1 MKRDDY
7 CDRVKRLREQVTKGL
22 EKSNKV
28 KLGDGYL
35 VRIPKI
41 QGRINRIKRDDRTYV
56 EYIYERGYD
65 PETKQSRNKKVLIG
79 TILSEYPNA
88 LLPND
93 NYTEFFDIDTGRPKK
108 RLDDIGNGEKPT
120 TDEDTPDGMKSEA
133 ERPSDTRDRKTKKAK
148 SGKDITEEPSS
159 RVMKPWSPEDM
170 TEEEKRHSR
179 ELTRRAGQEIY
190 ESIVKRRT
198 QAQEEAEKEEIRKRN
213 LELYGEEHPDV
224 EPLSLE
230 EWHKILIDD
239 IEGDYGEPGEEEENK
254 DTGNENQNEDR
265 KDENDMEQDSN
276 SFNEEELRKNY
287 EAVNAFRE
295 RVAILAD
302 ILKKIHESIKT
313 QAKKRP
319 DDVIS
324 PFKAQKINSIL
335 SELKEKY
342 AGTGYDDLLEMI
354 DEPQEVEKDGRT
366 ILVGPT
372 YSDVEVILDHY
383 ASILHFI
390 KAKKI

>member
-7 CDRVKRLREQVTKGL
+7 CDRVNRLREQVTKGL

-108 RLDDIGNGEKPT
+108 RPDDMGKGEKPT

-179 ELTRRAGQEIY
+179 ELTRRAGREIY

-198 QAQEEAEKEEIRKRN
+198 QAQEEAEKPDRDIQSPINQKCCPAVHLSSN
-213 LELYGEEHPDV
+213 LFL
-224 EPLSLE
+224 
-230 EWHKILIDD
+230 LI
-239 IEGDYGEPGEEEENK
+239 
-254 DTGNENQNEDR
+254 
-265 KDENDMEQDSN
+265 
-276 SFNEEELRKNY
+276 
-287 EAVNAFRE
+287 
-295 RVAILAD
+295 
-302 ILKKIHESIKT
+302 
-313 QAKKRP
+313 
-319 DDVIS
+319 
-324 PFKAQKINSIL
+324 
-335 SELKEKY
+335 
-342 AGTGYDDLLEMI
+342 
-354 DEPQEVEKDGRT
+354 
-366 ILVGPT
+366 
-372 YSDVEVILDHY
+372 
-383 ASILHFI
+383 
-390 KAKKI
+390 

>member
-7 CDRVKRLREQVTKGL
+7 RDRVKRLREQVTKGL

-93 NYTEFFDIDTGRPKK
+93 NYTEFFDIDTGRLKK
-108 RLDDIGNGEKPT
+108 RPDDMGEGEKPT

-133 ERPSDTRDRKTKKAK
+133 
-148 SGKDITEEPSS
+148 EEPSS

-179 ELTRRAGQEIY
+179 ELTRNAGREIY

-230 EWHKILIDD
+230 ELHKILIDD
-239 IEGDYGEPGEEEENK
+239 IERDYGEPGGEEDGKEA
-254 DTGNENQNEDR
+254 GNENQREDK
-265 KDENDMEQDSN
+265 KDESDMEQDSN
-276 SFNEEELRKNY
+276 SYSEEELRKNY
-287 EAVNAFRE
+287 DAVNAFRE

-324 PFKAQKINSIL
+324 LFKAQKINSIL

-366 ILVGPT
+366 ILAGPT

>member
-1 MKRDDY
+1 MQRDDY
-7 CDRVKRLREQVTKGL
+7 HNHVKKLREQVTKGL

-79 TILSEYPNA
+79 TILSEYPGA

-93 NYTEFFDIDTGRPKK
+93 NYTEYFDVDTGRPKK
-108 RLDDIGNGEKPT
+108 RSDDMEE
-120 TDEDTPDGMKSEA
+120 DEGTATAEAMTDGMNPEG
-133 ERPSDTRDRKTKKAK
+133 ERTSGTNDRKTKKVK
-148 SGKDITEEPSS
+148 SDKDTTEASPS
-159 RVMKPWSPEDM
+159 RVIKPWSPEDM

-179 ELTRRAGQEIY
+179 ELTRRAGREIY

-230 EWHKILIDD
+230 ELHKILIDD
-239 IEGDYGEPGEEEENK
+239 IERDYGEPGREEENK
-254 DTGNENQNEDR
+254 DTKNENQNEDQI
-265 KDENDMEQDSN
+265 DESDMEQDSN

-287 EAVNAFRE
+287 DAINAFRE

-324 PFKAQKINSIL
+324 LFKAQKINSIL
-335 SELKEKY
+335 SELKEQY

-354 DEPQEVEKDGRT
+354 EEPQEMEKDGRT
-366 ILVGPT
+366 ILAGPT

>member
-1 MKRDDY
+1 MHRDDY
-7 CDRVKRLREQVTKGL
+7 HSHVQKLREQVTKGL

-41 QGRINRIKRDDRTYV
+41 QGRINRIRRDDRTYV

-93 NYTEFFDIDTGRPKK
+93 NYTEFFDIDTGKPKK
-108 RLDDIGNGEKPT
+108 RPDDMGEGEDSV
-120 TDEDTPDGMKSEA
+120 TDEDTPDGMSPEG
-133 ERPSDTRDRKTKKAK
+133 ERLIGTRNRKTKKTK
-148 SGKDITEEPSS
+148 SGKDSTEAPSS

-179 ELTRRAGQEIY
+179 ELTRRAGREIY

-230 EWHKILIDD
+230 ELHKILIDD
-239 IEGDYGEPGEEEENK
+239 IERDYREPSGEEVCEDTVSEK
-254 DTGNENQNEDR
+254 DGNT
-265 KDENDMEQDSN
+265 KVENDMENDEN

-287 EAVNAFRE
+287 DAVNAFRE

-324 PFKAQKINSIL
+324 LFKAQKINSIL

-366 ILVGPT
+366 ILAGPT

>member
-1 MKRDDY
+1 MG
-7 CDRVKRLREQVTKGL
+7 E
-22 EKSNKV
+22 
-28 KLGDGYL
+28 DG
-35 VRIPKI
+35 
-41 QGRINRIKRDDRTYV
+41 
-56 EYIYERGYD
+56 
-65 PETKQSRNKKVLIG
+65 
-79 TILSEYPNA
+79 
-88 LLPND
+88 
-93 NYTEFFDIDTGRPKK
+93 
-108 RLDDIGNGEKPT
+108 
-120 TDEDTPDGMKSEA
+120 
-133 ERPSDTRDRKTKKAK
+133 KTKKAK
-148 SGKDITEEPSS
+148 SGKDITEAPSP

-179 ELTRRAGQEIY
+179 ELTRRAGREIY

-230 EWHKILIDD
+230 ELHKILIDD
-239 IEGDYGEPGEEEENK
+239 IERDYREPSGEEVCEDTVSEK
-254 DTGNENQNEDR
+254 DGNT
-265 KDENDMEQDSN
+265 KVENDMENDEN

-287 EAVNAFRE
+287 DAVNAFRE

-324 PFKAQKINSIL
+324 LFKAQKINSIL

-366 ILVGPT
+366 ILAGPT

>member
-1 MKRDDY
+1 MHRDDY
-7 CDRVKRLREQVTKGL
+7 YSHVQKLREQVTKEL

-41 QGRINRIKRDDRTYV
+41 QGRINRIRRDDRTYV

-79 TILSEYPNA
+79 TILSEYPGA

-108 RLDDIGNGEKPT
+108 RPDDMEKGEEST
-120 TDEDTPDGMKSEA
+120 TDEDTPGGMNPEDGML
-133 ERPSDTRDRKTKKAK
+133 SDIRNRKTKKAK
-148 SGKDITEEPSS
+148 SGKDSTEAPSL

-179 ELTRRAGQEIY
+179 ELTRNAGREIY

-230 EWHKILIDD
+230 ELHKILIDD
-239 IEGDYGEPGEEEENK
+239 IERDYGEPGGEEDGKEA
-254 DTGNENQNEDR
+254 GNENQREDK
-265 KDENDMEQDSN
+265 KDESDMEQDSN
-276 SFNEEELRKNY
+276 SYSEEELRKNY
-287 EAVNAFRE
+287 DAVNAFRE

-324 PFKAQKINSIL
+324 LFKAQKINSIL

-366 ILVGPT
+366 ILAGPT

>member
-108 RLDDIGNGEKPT
+108 RLDDMGE
-120 TDEDTPDGMKSEA
+120 DG
-133 ERPSDTRDRKTKKAK
+133 KTKKAK

-179 ELTRRAGQEIY
+179 ELTRRAGREIY